1 VGDAATVCTDR
12 NSEGSS
18 IRNLITSSG
27 FDSGLLDSDES
38 SLFCAGFHLKKKAPA
53 RSNDAKDRNQNSEY
67 DTWAMLSGFYQKNTT
82 CAHHCH
88 QPDIKK
94 GAPRKIQRYRSAPG
108 LFGKSSDVC
117 KRRIPPKKNL
127 HGFWTLIPRRAE
139 SSRYPIPPACSS
151 PVARIDAET
160 GSQG

>member
-1 VGDAATVCTDR
+1 MGDAATVCTDR

-18 IRNLITSSG
+18 VRSLITSSG

-67 DTWAMLSGFYQKNTT
+67 DTWAGQCYLVFT
-82 CAHHCH
+82 
-88 QPDIKK
+88 
-94 GAPRKIQRYRSAPG
+94 
-108 LFGKSSDVC
+108 
-117 KRRIPPKKNL
+117 RRIQPAHITVTSHTLKKKEL
-127 HGFWTLIPRRAE
+127 QGKFRDFKTRFLWEEFRRICGFALLSLDEKRIIKI
-139 SSRYPIPPACSS
+139 SPIPPACSS
-151 PVARIDAET
+151 PVARIHAET